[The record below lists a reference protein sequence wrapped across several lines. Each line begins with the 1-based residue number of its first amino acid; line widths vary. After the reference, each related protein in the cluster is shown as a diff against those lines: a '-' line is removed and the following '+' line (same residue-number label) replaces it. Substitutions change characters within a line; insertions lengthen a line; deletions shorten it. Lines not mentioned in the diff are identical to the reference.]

1 MKRETFFL
9 KAVVFLIAL
18 PVLSLCVWG
27 LPTVMGGAIEY
38 FPNQW
43 IIPVFI
49 GLYVAAIPYFA
60 ALLQALR
67 LLSYIDQQKAF
78 SELSVKALKI
88 IKFCALIISAVFAL
102 ELPCLYMLAEFD
114 DAPGLILIGLVIA
127 AASLV
132 IAVFAAV
139 LQQLLKNAI
148 DIKAENDLT
157 V

>member
-9 KAVVFLIAL
+9 KAVVYLIAI
-18 PVLSLCVWG
+18 PIIALCVWG
-27 LPTVMGGAIEY
+27 LPTVMKGAIDY

-43 IIPVFI
+43 IIPLFI
-49 GLYVAAIPYFA
+49 GLYLAAIPYFA
-60 ALLQALR
+60 ALYQALR

-78 SELSVKALKI
+78 SDLSVKALKAIKYCAVTISI
-88 IKFCALIISAVFAL
+88 IFAL

-127 AASLV
+127 SASLV

-148 DIKAENDLT
+148 DIKTENDLT